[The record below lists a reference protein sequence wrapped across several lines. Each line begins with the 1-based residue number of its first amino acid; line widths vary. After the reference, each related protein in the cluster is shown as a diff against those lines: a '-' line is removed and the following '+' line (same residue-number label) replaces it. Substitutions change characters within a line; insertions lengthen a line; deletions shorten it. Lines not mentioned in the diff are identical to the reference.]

1 LQQDSRNQRYTYS
14 YSKLGDS
21 PRDLLH
27 SGRPAENGGAVVFG
41 GGSGGG
47 TQDFLQ
53 PGDTF
58 SVRSDWSRS
67 SSPPPPED
75 IIQVQTGKPTA
86 DMRAHHR
93 VLTRPP
99 PLSPW
104 RQVEIIWTSKL
115 PPLLPTEIGEW
126 YSRTISIKGQAAH
139 RYCIGKK
146 SHPQRS

>member
-1 LQQDSRNQRYTYS
+1 MCIKVSLLLQQDSRNQQRYTYS

-27 SGRPAENGGAVVFG
+27 AGRPAENGGAVVFG
-41 GGSGGG
+41 GSGGG
-47 TQDFLQ
+47 TQEFLQ

-75 IIQVQTGKPTA
+75 IIQVRSTKTA

-93 VLTRPP
+93 VLTRIH
-99 PLSPW
+99 SP
-104 RQVEIIWTSKL
+104 RAL
-115 PPLLPTEIGEW
+115 
-126 YSRTISIKGQAAH
+126 
-139 RYCIGKK
+139 
-146 SHPQRS
+146 